1 MAGYLQFDNAPN
13 SPPAMPLLAT
23 LSARVFP
30 DSAPVRKNLR
40 APPHA
45 PPNASSPTRATPFL
59 FPSPLPR
66 PSRIWYTSILSAM
79 AEAAA
84 PKSYSLDAVKK
95 PLKRARVNRPSK
107 LRASITP
114 GTVLIILAGR
124 DKGRRVV
131 FLKQL
136 ESGLLLVTGPFK
148 VNRIPLRRVNQRYV
162 IATSTKVDVSG
173 VDVAK
178 FDDSYFAGEQ
188 KKKEKKSEGEFFET
202 EKKEKKVVSQAR
214 KDDQAAVDEKIL
226 AAVGSEPLLK
236 EYLSARFSLTSGDK
250 PHRMQF

>member
-1 MAGYLQFDNAPN
+1 
-13 SPPAMPLLAT
+13 
-23 LSARVFP
+23 
-30 DSAPVRKNLR
+30 
-40 APPHA
+40 
-45 PPNASSPTRATPFL
+45 
-59 FPSPLPR
+59 
-66 PSRIWYTSILSAM
+66 M

-178 FDDSYFAGEQ
+178 FDDGYFAGEQ

-226 AAVGSEPLLK
+226 AAIGSEPLLK
-236 EYLSARFSLTSGDK
+236 EYLAARFSLTSGDK

>member
-1 MAGYLQFDNAPN
+1 
-13 SPPAMPLLAT
+13 
-23 LSARVFP
+23 
-30 DSAPVRKNLR
+30 
-40 APPHA
+40 
-45 PPNASSPTRATPFL
+45 
-59 FPSPLPR
+59 
-66 PSRIWYTSILSAM
+66 M
-79 AEAAA
+79 AEATA

-107 LRASITP
+107 LRTSITP

-124 DKGRRVV
+124 DKGKRVV

-148 VNRIPLRRVNQRYV
+148 VNRVPLRRVNQRYV

-173 VDVAK
+173 SDVAK

-188 KKKEKKSEGEFFET
+188 KKEKKSEGEFFET

-214 KDDQAAVDEKIL
+214 KDDQAAVDDKIL
-226 AAVGSEPLLK
+226 AAVASEPLLK